1 MEEINHKKYSKY
13 FSVKKFWKKLHSFA
27 RQAGIKTV
35 YSALLLYFA
44 YARKDTPAW
53 AKGRILGTLG
63 YFLLPLDF
71 LSDLWPIIGYTDD
84 VLILGVCLGT
94 VAAFVNEDVKE
105 KAKTQLHTWFGD
117 YDEGELSEV
126 DEQL

>member
-1 MEEINHKKYSKY
+1 MESNNNQYKKY
-13 FSVKKFWKKLHSFA
+13 FSVKKFWEKLNSAAKK
-27 RQAGIKTV
+27 AGIKTV
-35 YSALLLYFA
+35 YMALLLYFA

-63 YFLLPLDF
+63 YFLLPLDL

-84 VLILGVCLGT
+84 VMILGVCLGT
-94 VAAFVNEDVKE
+94 VAAFINDEVKE

-117 YDEGELSEV
+117 YNEGELTDVE
-126 DEQL
+126 EKL